1 MLFMFGRQERIAFLL
16 LIAVALVVIA
26 SHLVLDTLGK
36 RPFTSPFTNE
46 SADGELVYF
55 SGTIDRLSLTKS
67 GGHLILEVNNI
78 SVFVQ
83 NQIASNL
90 SLRKGENITI
100 IGTVQTYRGNK
111 EIIIQSAS
119 DILAIP

>member
-1 MLFMFGRQERIAFLL
+1 MFGRQERIAFLL

-26 SHLVLDTLGK
+26 SHLALAAVGK

-78 SVFVQ
+78 SVFIQ

-90 SLRKGENITI
+90 TLRKGENITI

-119 DILAIP
+119 DILEIP

>member
-36 RPFTSPFTNE
+36 RPFTSPFTNN

-55 SGTIDRLSLTKS
+55 SGTINRLSLTKS
-67 GGHLILEVNNI
+67 GGHLIIDVNNI
-78 SVFVQ
+78 SIFIS
-83 NQIASNL
+83 NQIAADL
-90 SLRKGENITI
+90 TLRKGENVTI
-100 IGTVQTYRGNK
+100 IGIVQTYRGNK
-111 EIIIQSAS
+111 EIIVQSTS
-119 DILAIP
+119 DILTVP

>member
-55 SGTIDRLSLTKS
+55 SGTIDRLSPTKT
-67 GGHLILEVNNI
+67 GGHLIIDVNNI
-78 SVFVQ
+78 SVFIQ

-90 SLRKGENITI
+90 TLRKGENVTI
-100 IGTVQTYRGNK
+100 IGMVQTYRGNK
-111 EIIIQSAS
+111 EIIVQSAS
-119 DILAIP
+119 DILTIP

>member
-1 MLFMFGRQERIAFLL
+1 MFGRQERIAFLL

-36 RPFTSPFTNE
+36 RPFTSPFTNT

-67 GGHLILEVNNI
+67 GGHLIIDVNNI
-78 SVFVQ
+78 SVFIQ

-90 SLRKGENITI
+90 TLRKGENVTI
-100 IGTVQTYRGNK
+100 IGMVQTYRGNK
-111 EIIIQSAS
+111 EIIVQSAS
-119 DILAIP
+119 DISTIP

>member
-1 MLFMFGRQERIAFLL
+1 MFGRQERIAFLL

-36 RPFTSPFTNE
+36 RPFTSPFTTT

-67 GGHLILEVNNI
+67 GGHLIIDVNNI
-78 SVFVQ
+78 SVFIQ

-90 SLRKGENITI
+90 TLRKGENVTI
-100 IGTVQTYRGNK
+100 IGMVQTYRGNK

-119 DILAIP
+119 DISTIP